1 MDAEPTLAADVAEAE
16 TQGCYAW
23 SQADDA
29 EAVTTYI
36 PRRSWKS
43 PLLAVAAVVALLSA
57 GFVVYKINDAA
68 DGGRHW
74 NDVVN
79 PPTASATKPQVAPIK
94 PQVAP
99 PALQDDVARY
109 AALYRSRGGKII
121 PGHEKAAAAEA
132 RDQICVSLATDSVA
146 GEINAIVLGSP
157 GFSRY
162 WAAVITNTAIDVYCP
177 QYGDNK

>member
-29 EAVTTYI
+29 EAITTYI
-36 PRRSWKS
+36 PRRSWKI
-43 PLLAVAAVVALLSA
+43 PAVAVALASTAAIAAAVFLAWPESA
-57 GFVVYKINDAA
+57 G
-68 DGGRHW
+68 
-74 NDVVN
+74 
-79 PPTASATKPQVAPIK
+79 KPQVAPTK
-94 PQVAP
+94 PQVTAGPIAPAIRPPAP
-99 PALQDDVARY
+99 PAPQDDVARY